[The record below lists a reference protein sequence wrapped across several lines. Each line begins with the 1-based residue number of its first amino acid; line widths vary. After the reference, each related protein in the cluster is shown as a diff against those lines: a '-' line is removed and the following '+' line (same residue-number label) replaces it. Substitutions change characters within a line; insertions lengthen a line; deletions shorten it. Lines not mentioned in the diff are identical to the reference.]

1 MTTQTEAQLELIY
14 RDEINVAYI
23 LDLLRT
29 MKKTIE
35 RVSEKIQLFIDTF
48 IEGMGGT
55 V

>member
-1 MTTQTEAQLELIY
+1 MTTQTEAQLELIH

-29 MKKTIE
+29 MKTIE